1 MRVCHCIMAGTKACD
16 GCYNNGNFNYSN
28 NGMFN
33 TTTTTKTT
41 FKLSSEAEDLLTKE
55 DYKELLKYFI
65 DKCS

>member
-1 MRVCHCIMAGTKACD
+1 MRICYCVLAGTKACD
-16 GCYNNGNFNYSN
+16 DCYNNSNFNYNN

-33 TTTTTKTT
+33 TTTTKT

-65 DKCS
+65 DKKM